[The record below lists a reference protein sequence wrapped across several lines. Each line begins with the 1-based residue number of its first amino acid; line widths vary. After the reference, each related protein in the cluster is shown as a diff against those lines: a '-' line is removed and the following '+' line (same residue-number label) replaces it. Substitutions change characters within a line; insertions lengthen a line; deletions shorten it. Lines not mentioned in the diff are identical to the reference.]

1 MKRTLLNA
9 CLVLVVLA
17 CQVVVA
23 QQGWVYAE
31 LVIER
36 SRVSSIMTLSLPGAE
51 EAFYTSEDGIAAA
64 IRWLVG
70 SEVPPQGLVGLLN
83 AMGELGWEL
92 IAVTDRPRVGTSD
105 FATAVTRYYFKQPAP
120 NL

>member
-1 MKRTLLNA
+1 MKRTLFNA
-9 CLVLVVLA
+9 CLVSVVLLS
-17 CQVVVA
+17 QVVMA

-31 LVIER
+31 LEIRR
-36 SRVSSIMTLSLPGAE
+36 SQVSSIMTLSLPGAE
-51 EAFYTSEDGIAAA
+51 EAFLTSEDGIAAA

-70 SEVPPQGLVGLLN
+70 SEAPPQRLVGLLN

-92 IAVTDRPRVGTSD
+92 IAVTDRPRVSTSA
-105 FATAVTRYYFKQPAP
+105 FATEVTRYYFKPPAP